1 VAGLLDV
8 NCLIALLDPDHV
20 HHEAMQRWFGMHAK
34 QGWATCP
41 ITENGFVRVVSQPTY
56 PSGQRQPQEAIDT
69 LKRLKSVR
77 RESHEFWADEISLT
91 DESVFRAEY
100 LVRPGQIT
108 DAYLLGLAAR
118 HGGTLLSFD
127 QSLPWQAIQAA
138 TSDLIQRPI

>member
-8 NCLIALLDPDHV
+8 NSLIALLDPDHV
-20 HHEAMQRWFGMHAK
+20 HHEAMHRWFAMHAK

-41 ITENGFVRVVSQPTY
+41 ITENGFVRVVSQPAY
-56 PSGQRQPQEAIDT
+56 PSGQRQPQEAIYT
-69 LKRLKSVR
+69 LGRLKSVR

-91 DESVFRAEY
+91 DQTVFRAEY
-100 LVRPGQIT
+100 LVRSGQIT
-108 DAYLLGLAAR
+108 DAYLLGLAAK

-138 TSDLIQRPI
+138 TSALIQRPI